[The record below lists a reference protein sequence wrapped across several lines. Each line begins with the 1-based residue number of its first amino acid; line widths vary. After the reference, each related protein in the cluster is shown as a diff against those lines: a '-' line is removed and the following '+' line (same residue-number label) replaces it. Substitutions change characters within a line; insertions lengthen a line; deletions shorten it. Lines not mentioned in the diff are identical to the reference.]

1 MGNSALGSTAADFP
15 GYQSNDTAVNLARIT
30 STISNFIILLY
41 MTAIQYLLIRIRV
54 SKSKIRHPPT
64 SELYVAI
71 TALWLIHYLFDTLLY
86 VLMNAM
92 VQTICNGYTIRYF
105 QLRDGPAS
113 ELGSWI
119 YVPIAR
125 TWQSNITLV
134 FWEVLAT
141 WLICESLFLSIALLS
156 KIPEARR
163 DPSRVVAQF
172 KTRFSELAVFMWLLF
187 QETHPT
193 FRLQTANASQ
203 VDNREKKFNDRRIG
217 KPIELRRHH
226 DENALEGKRTLYWDL
241 KVDEES
247 LHELKETLGPPGT
260 LTTIC
265 IPPRLGKGPS
275 DPLSVGCF
283 GELGFNIS
291 QDSVCLGAMSTG
303 TRFNL
308 TFILETEKL
317 QSGEKCSKKRKVLT
331 SNSGWSRE

>member
-1 MGNSALGSTAADFP
+1 
-15 GYQSNDTAVNLARIT
+15 
-30 STISNFIILLY
+30 
-41 MTAIQYLLIRIRV
+41 
-54 SKSKIRHPPT
+54 
-64 SELYVAI
+64 
-71 TALWLIHYLFDTLLY
+71 
-86 VLMNAM
+86 MNAM
-92 VQTICNGYTIRYF
+92 VQTICNGYTVLRYF

-163 DPSRVVAQF
+163 NPSRVVAQF
-172 KTRFSELAVFMWLLF
+172 KTRFSELAVFVWLLF

-203 VDNREKKFNDRRIG
+203 VNNREKKFNDGRIG

-241 KVDEES
+241 RVDEES
-247 LHELKETLGPPGT
+247 LHELMETLGPPG
-260 LTTIC
+260 
-265 IPPRLGKGPS
+265 
-275 DPLSVGCF
+275 CF
-283 GELGFNIS
+283 GEFGFNIS
-291 QDSVCLGAMSTG
+291 QDSVCFGAMGTG

-308 TFILETEKL
+308 TFILETKKL
-317 QSGEKCSKKRKVLT
+317 QSGKKCSKKRKVLR
-331 SNSGWSRE
+331 SNSGWSKE